1 MRRDAK
7 KRRVGKREVEMV
19 TECDTRDDIFAAINA
34 DRQKGEGKV
43 KDVKEGGGGDK
54 KGERRRRQ

>member
-1 MRRDAK
+1 
-7 KRRVGKREVEMV
+7 MV
-19 TECDTRDDIFAAINA
+19 TECDTRDDIFAAIYA

-43 KDVKEGGGGDK
+43 KDVKEGGGEDK